1 MQREVVKMSR
11 KRRRIPGI
19 QGHKKPGA
27 SKVEELAIRMSEL
40 RRLREQVTRA
50 EVGLG
55 LTQKNNS
62 DRTSRSR
69 DE

>member
-1 MQREVVKMSR
+1 VQGRKMSR

-19 QGHKKPGA
+19 QGHKKPAA

-40 RRLREQVTRA
+40 RRLRERVISA

-55 LTQKNNS
+55 LTRKNNS
-62 DRTSRSR
+62 DRSGRSR
-69 DE
+69 DD